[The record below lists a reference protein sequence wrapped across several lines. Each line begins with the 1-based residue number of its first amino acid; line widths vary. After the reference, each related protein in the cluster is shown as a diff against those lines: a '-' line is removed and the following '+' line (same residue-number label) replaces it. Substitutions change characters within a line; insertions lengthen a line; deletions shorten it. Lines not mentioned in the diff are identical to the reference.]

1 MTPARARLAGLVV
14 AALAAA
20 SGLVGLSSAPAAASA
35 GFCSGSGVNVV
46 VDFQGL
52 GGGVKKYCD
61 PKGAGKAAKDVFP
74 AAGVPLDYAARQP
87 GFVCR
92 VQHVPQSDPCQN
104 TSPANATWGLYW
116 SDGTSGSWSYS
127 TKGVGGLSVP
137 DGGFLAFSWQNGSP
151 EDPPGTAPVNR
162 QTTPTKTPTKAAP
175 KPTRTPKPAPK
186 STKAPKAPKAAKPTN
201 TVSVTG
207 GALVGATTGT
217 STPTPSSTK
226 ASPSTVATAP
236 PTSASASESAAP
248 SETLEPTP
256 DLTST
261 QKVDN
266 AFVPEDEPSGLPAW
280 VPVSVILVLALV
292 AFGGLWWRNRSSP
305 S

>member
-14 AALAAA
+14 AALVAAA
-20 SGLVGLSSAPAAASA
+20 GLVGLSSVPASA
-35 GFCSGSGVNVV
+35 AWCSGSGVNVV
-46 VDFQGL
+46 VDFNEL
-52 GGGVKKYCD
+52 GGGVQKGCD
-61 PKGAGKAAKDVFP
+61 ADGGGKQADVVFP
-74 AAGVPLDYAARQP
+74 AAGFRLDYVTNS

-92 VQHVPQSDPCQN
+92 VKG
-104 TSPANATWGLYW
+104 SPSGDVCAHTPPADAYWALFW
-116 SDGTSGSWSYS
+116 SDGKSGTWRYATSGVS
-127 TKGVGGLSVP
+127 GLSVP
-137 DGGFLAFSWQNGSP
+137 DGGFLAFSWQNSSQQ
-151 EDPPGTAPVNR
+151 DPPSATPRNATPAP
-162 QTTPTKTPTKAAP
+162 TPTKTPTKAAP
-175 KPTRTPKPAPK
+175 KPTRTPKPAAKP
-186 STKAPKAPKAAKPTN
+186 TKAKAAKPTN

-217 STPTPSSTK
+217 STATPSSTK

-236 PTSASASESAAP
+236 PTSASASESAVP

>member
-20 SGLVGLSSAPAAASA
+20 AGLVGLSSVPASA
-35 GFCSGSGVNVV
+35 AWCSGSGVNVV
-46 VDFQGL
+46 VDFNEL
-52 GGGVKKYCD
+52 GGGVQKGCD
-61 PKGAGKAAKDVFP
+61 ADGGGKQADVVFP
-74 AAGVPLDYAARQP
+74 AAGFRLDYVTNS

-92 VQHVPQSDPCQN
+92 VKG
-104 TSPANATWGLYW
+104 SPSGDVCAHTPPADAYWALFW
-116 SDGTSGSWSYS
+116 SDGKSGTWRYATSGVS
-127 TKGVGGLSVP
+127 GLSVP
-137 DGGFLAFSWQNGSP
+137 DGGFLAFSWQNSAQQ
-151 EDPPGTAPVNR
+151 DAPSATPRNAAPAV
-162 QTTPTKTPTKAAP
+162 TPTKTPTKAAP

-186 STKAPKAPKAAKPTN
+186 PTKAPKAPKAAKPTN

-236 PTSASASESAAP
+236 PTSASASESAVP